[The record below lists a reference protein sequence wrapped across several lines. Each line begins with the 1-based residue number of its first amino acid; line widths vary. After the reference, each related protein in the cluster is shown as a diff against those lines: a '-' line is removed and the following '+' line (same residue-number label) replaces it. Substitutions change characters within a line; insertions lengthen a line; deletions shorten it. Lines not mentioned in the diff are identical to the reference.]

1 MLTPKF
7 TLIIA
12 VIAIVIFVAND
23 MGIFEGNNPTHNT
36 TQHNTTQQYS
46 IATNNYQPKNTLLPP
61 SEPNPLQNE
70 LISHLSQAGW
80 THVAAETVAIFH
92 DSGFLILLQNLASP
106 PGVQGIAWSP
116 IFNQP
121 LIKGEL

>member
-7 TLIIA
+7 TLIVA

-23 MGIFEGNNPTHNT
+23 TGIFEGNNPTHNT
-36 TQHNTTQQYS
+36 IQQYS
-46 IATNNYQPKNTLLPP
+46 IETNDYQPKNTLLPP

-70 LISHLSQAGW
+70 LTSHLSQAGP
-80 THVAAETVAIFH
+80 TRIASKTVAIFH

-106 PGVQGIAWSP
+106 PGVQGVAWSP

-121 LIKGEL
+121 LIKGELHD